1 LGKNRDRLS
10 IVAAILDSVN
20 SGASKTKIMY
30 SANLSFKLLS
40 KYLDVSI
47 RAGFV
52 QVDGYKYFLTEHGAD
67 FLKKYNHIH
76 ERYYVAQKMLD
87 SLTSE
92 RDQLSQTFNE
102 STLYEQLKPA
112 LTNSE
117 YHFKIKN

>member
-1 LGKNRDRLS
+1 MGKNRDRLS
-10 IVAAILDSVN
+10 IVAAILDAVN

-52 QVDGYKYFLTEHGAD
+52 QVNGYKYLLTEHGAD
-67 FLKKYNHIH
+67 FLKKYKHVH
-76 ERYYVAQKMLD
+76 ERYHIAEKMLD

-92 RDQLSQTFNE
+92 RDRLTQTFDE

-112 LTNSE
+112 LTESE
-117 YHFKIKN
+117 YHFKVKT

>member
-10 IVAAILDSVN
+10 IVAAILDAVN

-40 KYLDVSI
+40 KYLDVST

-52 QVDGYKYFLTEHGAD
+52 RADGYKYILTEHGAD
-67 FLKKYNHIH
+67 FLKKYNHVH
-76 ERYYVAQKMLD
+76 ERYHVAQNMLD
-87 SLTSE
+87 SLTIE
-92 RDQLSQTFNE
+92 RDRLAQTFDE

-112 LTNSE
+112 LSDSD
-117 YHFKIKN
+117 YHFKFKH

>member
-10 IVAAILDSVN
+10 IVAAILDAVN

-52 QVDGYKYFLTEHGAD
+52 QVDDYKYILTEHGAD
-67 FLKKYNHIH
+67 FLKKYKSMH
-76 ERYYVAQKMLD
+76 ERYHIAQKMLD

-92 RDQLSQTFNE
+92 RDHLAQTFDE
-102 STLYEQLKPA
+102 TILYEQLKPA
-112 LTNSE
+112 LTDSE
-117 YHFKIKN
+117 YHFKIKH